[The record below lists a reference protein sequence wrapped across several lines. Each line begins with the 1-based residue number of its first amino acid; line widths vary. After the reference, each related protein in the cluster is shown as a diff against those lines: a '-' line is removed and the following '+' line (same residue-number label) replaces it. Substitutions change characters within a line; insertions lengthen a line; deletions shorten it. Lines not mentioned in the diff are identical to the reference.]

1 MGFVHVDAE
10 ITNVTEDGGCFSRSF
25 LVDTGAMNTV
35 VPANELEK
43 IGVARKGKETYILA
57 DGSDALFDVGYA
69 IMSVNGRKTVGKVI
83 FGKDDVE
90 PLLGVTVL
98 ESAGFMVDPTNNELV
113 DLPVWIKVK
122 ATRV

>member
-1 MGFVHVDAE
+1 M
-10 ITNVTEDGGCFSRSF
+10 
-25 LVDTGAMNTV
+25 DTGAMNTV